1 MKISVTFQG
10 SFQETRK
17 SQKPTEIILTKNRR
31 EYSENGWF
39 YQDFTAQGAENESA
53 DRWAMWASKIFL
65 CVLGQVLCR
74 PAWSQILCVAKY
86 DLKLL
91 MPLPQLLGQVCT
103 AMSST

>member
-39 YQDFTAQGAENESA
+39 YQGGSTAQGAENESA
-53 DRWAMWASKIFL
+53 DRWAMWASEIFL
-65 CVLGQVLCR
+65 CVLG
-74 PAWSQILCVAKY
+74 AG
-86 DLKLL
+86 L
-91 MPLPQLLGQVCT
+91 M
-103 AMSST
+103 